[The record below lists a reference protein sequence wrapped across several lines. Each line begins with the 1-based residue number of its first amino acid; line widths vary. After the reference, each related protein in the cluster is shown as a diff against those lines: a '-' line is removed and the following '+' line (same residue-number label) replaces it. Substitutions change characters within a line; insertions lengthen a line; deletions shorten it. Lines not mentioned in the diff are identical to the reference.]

1 MPQALDED
9 LGGGLD
15 VVHPRSV
22 PPQTLLD
29 QNEMLALWIT
39 PRSRRAVAGNAH
51 ACTER
56 STDAVVPPELRLGAG
71 GRGPESSVSPTPRA
85 RTAGAGSA
93 QPVRDG
99 KAQQSLRIWPM
110 TTASM
115 SCEHLCAMWGGTM
128 RLKVGSVDRS
138 LRRAGSVMVEGWSGA
153 SAVAKMLRSQRRER
167 LGSGRNRQV
176 RCGHLPHPP
185 VMLVHGLGADRSCF
199 SVMEEYLH
207 DRGYT
212 VYSVSYSCVGSDI
225 HACARNLEREAA
237 WLIEETGSESLYVV
251 AHSLGGVVLRWASMH
266 TRMRD
271 WLTLGVTLGSPHFG
285 TPTAH
290 LAPARLPGF
299 GRIVSQLR
307 PGAHLTT
314 DFDDQ
319 RGVRWV
325 AIAGASDL
333 VVPPKYARLPRATNV
348 RNVLVPWCGHLTLT
362 NNRQC
367 LDIILEE
374 LDAAGGMASTMCAI
388 GESATSG
395 SSHPR
400 SQCA

>member
-1 MPQALDED
+1 
-9 LGGGLD
+9 
-15 VVHPRSV
+15 
-22 PPQTLLD
+22 
-29 QNEMLALWIT
+29 
-39 PRSRRAVAGNAH
+39 
-51 ACTER
+51 
-56 STDAVVPPELRLGAG
+56 
-71 GRGPESSVSPTPRA
+71 
-85 RTAGAGSA
+85 
-93 QPVRDG
+93 
-99 KAQQSLRIWPM
+99 
-110 TTASM
+110 
-115 SCEHLCAMWGGTM
+115 
-128 RLKVGSVDRS
+128 
-138 LRRAGSVMVEGWSGA
+138 
-153 SAVAKMLRSQRRER
+153 
-167 LGSGRNRQV
+167 
-176 RCGHLPHPP
+176 
-185 VMLVHGLGADRSCF
+185 
-199 SVMEEYLH
+199 MEEYLH

-251 AHSLGGVVLRWASMH
+251 AHSLGGVVLRWASTH
-266 TRMRD
+266 TRMRE
-271 WLTLGVTLGSPHFG
+271 WLTLGVTLGSPHLG

-307 PGAHLTT
+307 PGAHLTAG
-314 DFDDQ
+314 FDDQ

-367 LDIILEE
+367 LDIIREE
-374 LDAAGGMASTMCAI
+374 LEAAGGMASTMCAT
-388 GESATSG
+388 GEPATSVF
-395 SSHPR
+395 SQPR

>member
-1 MPQALDED
+1 
-9 LGGGLD
+9 
-15 VVHPRSV
+15 
-22 PPQTLLD
+22 
-29 QNEMLALWIT
+29 
-39 PRSRRAVAGNAH
+39 
-51 ACTER
+51 
-56 STDAVVPPELRLGAG
+56 
-71 GRGPESSVSPTPRA
+71 
-85 RTAGAGSA
+85 
-93 QPVRDG
+93 
-99 KAQQSLRIWPM
+99 
-110 TTASM
+110 
-115 SCEHLCAMWGGTM
+115 M
-128 RLKVGSVDRS
+128 RLNVGSVDRS
-138 LRRAGSVMVEGWSGA
+138 LRRAGSVMIEAWSGA

-167 LGSGRNRQV
+167 LVSDRNGEV
-176 RCGHLPHPP
+176 RRGHLPRPP

-199 SVMEEYLH
+199 NVMENYLH
-207 DRGYT
+207 DAGYT

-237 WLIEETGSESLYVV
+237 WLIEETGSESMYVV
-251 AHSLGGVVLRWASMH
+251 AHSLGGVVLRWATMH

-271 WLTLGVTLGSPHFG
+271 WLTVGVTLGSPHLG

-290 LAPARLPGF
+290 LAPVRLPGF

-333 VVPPKYARLPRATNV
+333 VVPPKYACLPRASNV

-362 NNRQC
+362 HNRQC

-374 LDAAGGMASTMCAI
+374 LEAAGGMTPTMHSTV
-388 GESATSG
+388 ERPTSEF
-395 SSHPR
+395 SHPL

>member
-1 MPQALDED
+1 M
-9 LGGGLD
+9 
-15 VVHPRSV
+15 
-22 PPQTLLD
+22 
-29 QNEMLALWIT
+29 
-39 PRSRRAVAGNAH
+39 
-51 ACTER
+51 
-56 STDAVVPPELRLGAG
+56 
-71 GRGPESSVSPTPRA
+71 
-85 RTAGAGSA
+85 
-93 QPVRDG
+93 
-99 KAQQSLRIWPM
+99 
-110 TTASM
+110 
-115 SCEHLCAMWGGTM
+115 
-128 RLKVGSVDRS
+128 
-138 LRRAGSVMVEGWSGA
+138 
-153 SAVAKMLRSQRRER
+153 
-167 LGSGRNRQV
+167 
-176 RCGHLPHPP
+176 RCGHLPQPP

-207 DRGYT
+207 DARVHRLQRELLLRGLRYP
-212 VYSVSYSCVGSDI
+212 CVCQKSGARSRLAHRGDRIREPVRRGAQSRWRRPPLGLDAHPNARLADI
-225 HACARNLEREAA
+225 
-237 WLIEETGSESLYVV
+237 
-251 AHSLGGVVLRWASMH
+251 
-266 TRMRD
+266 
-271 WLTLGVTLGSPHFG
+271 GVTLGSPHFG

-333 VVPPKYARLPRATNV
+333 VVPPKYACLPRATNV

-362 NNRQC
+362 HNRQC

-374 LDAAGGMASTMCAI
+374 LEAAGGMASTMCAI